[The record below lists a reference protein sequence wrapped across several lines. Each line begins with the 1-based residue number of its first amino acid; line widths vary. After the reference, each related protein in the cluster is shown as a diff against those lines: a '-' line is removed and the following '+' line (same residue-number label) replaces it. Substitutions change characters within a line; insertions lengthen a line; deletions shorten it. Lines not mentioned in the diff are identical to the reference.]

1 MAQGCR
7 TTLRWPVTFS
17 HQVPRNTNGFEL
29 GTWDRE
35 FSVIQPLSHG
45 FTLTKKLHSQLNKE
59 KPVKRKE
66 KNKNLAYERQKTY
79 WGVTSCFRLFPLF
92 FWARM
97 TDDIF
102 SEVEIFLKTHQTAF
116 TVNAKTWDKN
126 YPVYIFLK
134 KFLFRF
140 CK

>member
-17 HQVPRNTNGFEL
+17 HQVPSNTNGFEL
-29 GTWDRE
+29 GTLDRE
-35 FSVIQPLSHG
+35 FSVIQPLSNG

-79 WGVTSCFRLFPLF
+79 WGVTSCF
-92 FWARM
+92 
-97 TDDIF
+97 
-102 SEVEIFLKTHQTAF
+102 
-116 TVNAKTWDKN
+116 
-126 YPVYIFLK
+126 
-134 KFLFRF
+134 
-140 CK
+140 